1 MKQVSS
7 IRARC
12 SRTYNP
18 AAFYPPITKCVMR
31 AGCSTENGRKSL
43 FALLESKVSLL
54 DEAELDTL
62 GGEEG
67 DHRLLA
73 LTDDE
78 HVG

>member
-1 MKQVSS
+1 
-7 IRARC
+7 
-12 SRTYNP
+12 
-18 AAFYPPITKCVMR
+18 MR